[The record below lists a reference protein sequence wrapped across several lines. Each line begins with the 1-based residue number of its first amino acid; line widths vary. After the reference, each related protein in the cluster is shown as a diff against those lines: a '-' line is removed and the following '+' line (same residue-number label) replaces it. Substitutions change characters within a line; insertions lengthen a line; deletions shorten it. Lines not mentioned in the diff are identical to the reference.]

1 MLSVLYGA
9 PFEGQV
15 FEFPAAA
22 EGDGGVGEG
31 VLGDGGVGQDQGAQV
46 GERGG
51 QVDRDGA
58 DGVVG
63 EQELREAFED
73 GEVGEGVDLVVGEV
87 DRVELVPRDC
97 EVLYGGDLVPAEV
110 DLAVAEGREVRR
122 RPREQVGVEAV
133 ETRVRRGVD
142 PE

>member
-1 MLSVLYGA
+1 VLSVLYGA

-87 DRVELVPRDC
+87 DRVELVPRDG